1 MPRIRAE
8 TVEAHRQRTREA
20 LLDAWSSLMEEH
32 GYAEITMAMVAE
44 RAGVARNTIY
54 GYFPDKEH
62 LLLAHL
68 EREVERFLTSVTA
81 AVDAAVGAEARLRII
96 FEHQARY
103 FATHAAARHEI
114 GEVMGPEGYRRFM
127 AHFEPVHRLV
137 SRVVREGVHEGVFR
151 EVDAERATPMIL
163 AVIGIFRVPLA
174 TGEIAPDQ
182 AAAIALDFVLHGLL
196 RPELSVAPVTAERR
210 PR

>member
-1 MPRIRAE
+1 M
-8 TVEAHRQRTREA
+8 
-20 LLDAWSSLMEEH
+20 
-32 GYAEITMAMVAE
+32 
-44 RAGVARNTIY
+44 
-54 GYFPDKEH
+54 
-62 LLLAHL
+62 
-68 EREVERFLTSVTA
+68 
-81 AVDAAVGAEARLRII
+81 DAAVGAEARLRII